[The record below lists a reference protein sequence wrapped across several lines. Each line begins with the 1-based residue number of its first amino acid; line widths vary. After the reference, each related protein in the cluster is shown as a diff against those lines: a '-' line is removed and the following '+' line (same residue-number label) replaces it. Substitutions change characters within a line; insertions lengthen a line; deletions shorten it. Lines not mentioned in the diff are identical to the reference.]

1 MSSTFFLLSCAQ
13 INTLGCGFVQES
25 LALQRR
31 HPKAFFLKFEQTG
44 GGFQPTIHTVETEL
58 ARDIRKIRCKRRQ
71 NLCAFKECRMSDPDV
86 MDGPDPTASPCPQLA
101 EVVEKVL

>member
-1 MSSTFFLLSCAQ
+1 
-13 INTLGCGFVQES
+13 
-25 LALQRR
+25 
-31 HPKAFFLKFEQTG
+31 
-44 GGFQPTIHTVETEL
+44 VETEL

>member
-1 MSSTFFLLSCAQ
+1 LLSCPQ
-13 INTLGCGFVQES
+13 INTLGCGLVQES

-58 ARDIRKIRCKRRQ
+58 ARDIGKIRRERRQ
-71 NLCAFKECRMSDPDV
+71 NPCAFKECRMSDPDAV
-86 MDGPDPTASPCPQLA
+86 DGSHPMTLQ
-101 EVVEKVL
+101 